1 MRHKSYTN
9 LCNQNHG
16 KEDAVRV
23 HHALVVFAGPAA
35 SEEGNSED
43 DHTCK

>member
-16 KEDAVRV
+16 KEDAVGV

-43 DHTCK
+43 DNTCK